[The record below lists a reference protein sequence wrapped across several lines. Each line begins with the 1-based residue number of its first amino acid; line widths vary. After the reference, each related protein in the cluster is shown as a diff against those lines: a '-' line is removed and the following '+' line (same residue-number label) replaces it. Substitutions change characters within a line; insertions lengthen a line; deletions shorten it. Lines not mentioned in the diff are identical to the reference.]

1 MYLIYVSTTL
11 IYELYPGVDMDP
23 ALFKKFIELIGQ
35 FWKSKE
41 NAPFSKLHV
50 QSKFNGIEKN

>member
-11 IYELYPGVDMDP
+11 IYELYPGIDMDP
-23 ALFKKFIELIGQ
+23 ALFKKIIELIGQ

-41 NAPFSKLHV
+41 N
-50 QSKFNGIEKN
+50 GIEKN

>member
-1 MYLIYVSTTL
+1 MYLICVLTAL
-11 IYELYPGVDMDP
+11 IYELYPGVNMDP
-23 ALFKKFIELIGQ
+23 ALFKNFIELIGQ
-35 FWKSKE
+35 FWKFNE